1 MVDKVYTV
9 DVFYSDYEGSCSIQV
24 GIFTDKS
31 VAESIKE
38 KWENFH
44 TMYDHI
50 LNEPDNWD
58 PTKDEWHKH
67 HPENDMKWKE
77 SNEFYKLKAKYEKF
91 DDFDEVRIEEFDLN
105 VDGFYNQMKTI
116 SNDNF
121 MTLIKEYERDW
132 KLKEIL
138 K

>member
-9 DVFYSDYEGSCSIQV
+9 DVFYSDYEGSSSIQV
-24 GIFTDKS
+24 GIFTDKL

-38 KWENFH
+38 KWEFFH

-58 PTKDEWHKH
+58 PTKDEWYEHY
-67 HPENDMKWKE
+67 PNQDMEWKE

-91 DDFDEVRIEEFDLN
+91 EEFDEVRIEEFDLN
-105 VDGFYNQMKTI
+105 VDGFYNQMKTMA
-116 SNDNF
+116 NDNF
-121 MTLIKEYERDW
+121 MTLVKEYERDW